1 MDFLAR
7 KKKRTTALQSPGRAA
22 REMGGSREASRT
34 AVAGNHCK
42 RRAPRGGALQEC
54 RRQTQES
61 ARTLE
66 GHNAE
71 PAGRA
76 RRLETAGVQRSSPP
90 LMKCPEAVS
99 RGEQLSIARVFSA
112 ICAYL
117 E

>member
-66 GHNAE
+66 GITPSQPGEH
-71 PAGRA
+71 GDW
-76 RRLETAGVQRSSPP
+76 RL
-90 LMKCPEAVS
+90 PES
-99 RGEQLSIARVFSA
+99 REVLRLS
-112 ICAYL
+112 
-117 E
+117 